1 MTRNRGL
8 CAQVRAFTHTH
19 SSNPAQGP
27 TPTKVILIKKGPEVE
42 AISQLPSSP
51 VLSTTRTLTLTHP
64 YFQRVSIPLP
74 ARRGVPQEKQ
84 PHPVSPLPVTPKA
97 GVATDPLAQKLS
109 GQVRS
114 LPMCQLPDTPAA
126 LSPTHSSP
134 PHEWLHPPSLLQPP
148 LSDGPSGDP
157 CPPATL
163 GRNPRPLRGTLP
175 GRGRS
180 GHDLM
185 SKMVGTTQTPDPA
198 PLGKPSM
205 GPRPSPFLNMRNGGP
220 ESSQG

>member
-1 MTRNRGL
+1 MHR
-8 CAQVRAFTHTH
+8 CVHSHTH

-51 VLSTTRTLTLTHP
+51 VLSTTQTLTLTHP

-84 PHPVSPLPVTPKA
+84 PCPVSPLPITPKA
-97 GVATDPLAQKLS
+97 GVATDPLAQKTPRTS
-109 GQVRS
+109 AISAQ
-114 LPMCQLPDTPAA
+114 CQLPDTPAT

-157 CPPATL
+157 RLPATL
-163 GRNPRPLRGTLP
+163 GRDPGPLRGPLP
-175 GRGRS
+175 GRERS
-180 GHDLM
+180 GHDSM
-185 SKMVGTTQTPDPA
+185 SKGVGTTRTPDPT

-205 GPRPSPFLNMRNGGP
+205 GPSPPPFLNVRNGGP
-220 ESSQG
+220 ESSRG